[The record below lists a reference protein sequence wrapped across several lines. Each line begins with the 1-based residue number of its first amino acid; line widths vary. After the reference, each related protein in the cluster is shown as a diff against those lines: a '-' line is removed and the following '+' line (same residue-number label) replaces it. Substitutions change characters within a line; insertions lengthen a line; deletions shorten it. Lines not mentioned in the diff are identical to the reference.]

1 MGRTNGT
8 DSNKSMQNPSLHL
21 IPVRTSHKNLPAAAL
36 DVVDRRALSR
46 WLRSLWQPDGSF
58 VMHVGGE
65 VDIRGVY
72 CALSVARL
80 TGVYSDDMF
89 RGTELWVARWV
100 VLVQIAQ

>member
-1 MGRTNGT
+1 MPQDAPAEYLLGISTLVRGMTAND
-8 DSNKSMQNPSLHL
+8 DS
-21 IPVRTSHKNLPAAAL
+21 
-36 DVVDRRALSR
+36 D
-46 WLRSLWQPDGSF
+46 DGSF

-80 TGVYSDDMF
+80 TGVYTDDMF

-100 VLVQIAQ
+100 VQITQYM